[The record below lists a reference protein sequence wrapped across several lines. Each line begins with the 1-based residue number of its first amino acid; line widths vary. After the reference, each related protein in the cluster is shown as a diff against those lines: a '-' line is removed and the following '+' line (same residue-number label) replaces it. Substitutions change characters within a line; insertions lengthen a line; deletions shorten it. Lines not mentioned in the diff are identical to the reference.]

1 MKETRKKNIK
11 VEKEKKGLEYIP
23 QNKKLLGLILIVP
36 LSQIMY
42 GFLYWENWGLEWLL
56 DDVWFIPNL
65 SL

>member
-23 QNKKLLGLILIVP
+23 QNKKLLGLILTVP

-42 GFLYWENWGLEWLL
+42 GFLY
-56 DDVWFIPNL
+56 
-65 SL
+65 